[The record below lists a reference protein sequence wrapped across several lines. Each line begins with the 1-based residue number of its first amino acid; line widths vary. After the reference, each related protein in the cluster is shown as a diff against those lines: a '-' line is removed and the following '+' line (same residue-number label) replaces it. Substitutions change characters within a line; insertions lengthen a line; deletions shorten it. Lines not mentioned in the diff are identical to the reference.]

1 MRGRNTWTDSVT
13 HMTQGITA
21 SVTLGPPNQ
30 LCYGPVTAASLI
42 PSDISTVIVSLW
54 HTLAYC
60 CLPHNKCVT
69 VIVLCN
75 FSVCRKHT
83 HTVHPLL
90 LVPAS
95 AQSGQMH
102 WMRWPAH
109 CTSLLFSFNPAA
121 TRSAQLSICSKSNI
135 IPMILYLLCI
145 TAPDHN
151 AYWPD
156 SDRWC
161 RGPLTHCHTNN
172 QNSELHKT
180 TQKIQCFNKSVKSF
194 FWLCSTCTSESL
206 KINLTFL
213 TIDNNRDQAIMRK
226 N

>member
-1 MRGRNTWTDSVT
+1 MRRRNTWIDSVT

-102 WMRWPAH
+102 WMRWPVH
-109 CTSLLFSFNPAA
+109 
-121 TRSAQLSICSKSNI
+121 
-135 IPMILYLLCI
+135 CI
-145 TAPDHN
+145 TAVTIVLHRIFQYFTLVVGQP
-151 AYWPD
+151 AEVR
-156 SDRWC
+156 SC
-161 RGPLTHCHTNN
+161 RFVPNP
-172 QNSELHKT
+172 
-180 TQKIQCFNKSVKSF
+180 I
-194 FWLCSTCTSESL
+194 
-206 KINLTFL
+206 
-213 TIDNNRDQAIMRK
+213 
-226 N
+226 